1 MAIEPKDFDY
11 VYNNYRKII
20 DDTVFIPRDKRTKRQ
35 EDLFGQAL
43 LMEKLVYD
51 SRYEDQFMRYR
62 VRNSLMIACFKAI
75 KVLKQLDRMLYND

>member
-20 DDTVFIPRDKRTKRQ
+20 DDTVSISKDKRTKRQ

-51 SRYEDQFMRYR
+51 SRYED
-62 VRNSLMIACFKAI
+62 
-75 KVLKQLDRMLYND
+75 D

>member
-20 DDTVFIPRDKRTKRQ
+20 DDTVSIPRDKRTKRQ
-35 EDLFGQAL
+35 EDLFSQAL

-51 SRYEDQFMRYR
+51 SRYED
-62 VRNSLMIACFKAI
+62 
-75 KVLKQLDRMLYND
+75 